1 MTQYY
6 MSVWE
11 WKAYPHFMM
20 NCGIFSSKKRTDKKE
35 EHSQKKKNETIE
47 RANRTA
53 WLLDEKIF
61 AKAMEREGSS
71 RWLIHF
77 TSFWIIWGSL
87 KIGIREKSMIYHHVP
102 LLEYITLLLET
113 KPFCKHPKI
122 LWNLSQIF
130 TKSGTRDEDVPE
142 WYRSGSRLW
151 GVTWVSPWTKCCKV
165 GIRAILQS
173 QT

>member
-1 MTQYY
+1 
-6 MSVWE
+6 
-11 WKAYPHFMM
+11 M
-20 NCGIFSSKKRTDKKE
+20 NCGICSSKKRTDKSWQTEIDKRRNTNR
-35 EHSQKKKNETIE
+35 KKKHETIE

-102 LLEYITLLLET
+102 LLEYITLL
-113 KPFCKHPKI
+113 F
-122 LWNLSQIF
+122 W
-130 TKSGTRDEDVPE
+130 
-142 WYRSGSRLW
+142 GSHH
-151 GVTWVSPWTKCCKV
+151 V
-165 GIRAILQS
+165 GNKTILQTS
-173 QT
+173 KDTLKIVADFHKVRDQGRGCARMVPKWVKALGCDVSFPMNKML